1 MIFDIFNK
9 RKRLYKKLGIS
20 DAKVKELNDL
30 LSWVKNSLPG
40 NIIDYTEKNKAAQ
53 FVLGIYEQKNWQ
65 ENLQLLSQT
74 LVNEDRELLSKK
86 ISIITNSMIIY
97 LQDLVQQV
105 AKVLDPNTQVSE
117 KIKVEIYQFTLNE
130 IQSIK
135 QLLNIYVT
143 LNQIVTL
150 K

>member
-20 DAKVKELNDL
+20 DAKVKELDDL

-74 LVNEDRELLSKK
+74 LANEDRELLSKK
-86 ISIITNSMIIY
+86 ISIITNSMVIY

-117 KIKVEIYQFTLNE
+117 KMKVEIYQFTLNE

-135 QLLNIYVT
+135 QLLNIYIT
-143 LNQIVTL
+143 LNQIVDL

>member
-20 DAKVKELNDL
+20 DAKVKELDDL

-40 NIIDYTEKNKAAQ
+40 NIINYTEKNKAAQ

-74 LVNEDRELLSKK
+74 LANEDRELLSKK
-86 ISIITNSMIIY
+86 ISTITNSMIIY

-117 KIKVEIYQFTLNE
+117 KMKVEIYQFTLNE

-143 LNQIVTL
+143 LNQIVDL

>member
-1 MIFDIFNK
+1 MNFDIFNK
-9 RKRLYKKLGIS
+9 RKRLYKKLGIN
-20 DAKVKELNDL
+20 DEKIKELDDL
-30 LSWVKNSLPG
+30 LNWVKNSLPG

-74 LVNEDRELLSKK
+74 LADKDREILSKK
-86 ISIITNSMIIY
+86 ISIITNSMVIY

-117 KIKVEIYQFTLNE
+117 GMKVEIYQFTLNE

-135 QLLNIYVT
+135 QLLNIYIT
-143 LNQIVTL
+143 LNQIVEL

>member
-1 MIFDIFNK
+1 MVFDIFNK

-20 DAKVKELNDL
+20 DAKVKELDNL

-40 NIIDYTEKNKAAQ
+40 NIINYTEKNKAAQ
-53 FVLGIYEQKNWQ
+53 FVLGIYEQENWQ

-74 LVNEDRELLSKK
+74 LENKDRELLSKK

-105 AKVLDPNTQVSE
+105 AKVLDPDTQVSE
-117 KIKVEIYQFTLNE
+117 KMKIEIYQFTLNE

>member
-20 DAKVKELNDL
+20 DAKVKELDDL

-40 NIIDYTEKNKAAQ
+40 NIINYTEKNKAAQ
-53 FVLGIYEQKNWQ
+53 FVLGIYEQENWQ

-74 LVNEDRELLSKK
+74 LANEDRELLSKK

-117 KIKVEIYQFTLNE
+117 KMKVEIYQFTLNE

>member
-1 MIFDIFNK
+1 MSFDIFNRK
-9 RKRLYKKLGIS
+9 KRLYKKLGIN

-30 LSWVKNSLPG
+30 LNWVKNSLPG

-65 ENLQLLSQT
+65 ENLQLLSKT
-74 LVNEDRELLSKK
+74 LENKDREILSKK
-86 ISIITNSMIIY
+86 ISIITNSMVIY

-117 KIKVEIYQFTLNE
+117 RMKVEIYQFTLNE
-130 IQSIK
+130 IQNIK
-135 QLLNIYVT
+135 QLLNIYIT
-143 LNQIVTL
+143 LNQIVDL

>member
-9 RKRLYKKLGIS
+9 KKRLYKKLGINE
-20 DAKVKELNDL
+20 AKVKELDDL
-30 LSWVKNSLPG
+30 LNWVKNSLPG
-40 NIIDYTEKNKAAQ
+40 NIIDYTEKTKAAQ

-74 LVNEDRELLSKK
+74 LADKDREILSKK

-117 KIKVEIYQFTLNE
+117 GMKVEIYQFTLNE

-135 QLLNIYVT
+135 QLLNIYIT
-143 LNQIVTL
+143 LNQIVEL

>member
-1 MIFDIFNK
+1 MVFDIFNK

-20 DAKVKELNDL
+20 DAKVKELDDL

-40 NIIDYTEKNKAAQ
+40 NIVDYTEKNKAAQ

-74 LVNEDRELLSKK
+74 LANEDRELLSKK

-117 KIKVEIYQFTLNE
+117 KMKVEIYQFTLNE

-143 LNQIVTL
+143 LNQIVDL

>member
-20 DAKVKELNDL
+20 DAKVKELDNL

-40 NIIDYTEKNKAAQ
+40 NIINYTEKNKAAQ
-53 FVLGIYEQKNWQ
+53 FVLGIYEQENWQ

-74 LVNEDRELLSKK
+74 LANEDRELLSKK

-105 AKVLDPNTQVSE
+105 AKVLDPDTQVSE
-117 KIKVEIYQFTLNE
+117 KMKVEIYQFTLNE

>member
-1 MIFDIFNK
+1 MVFDIFNK

-20 DAKVKELNDL
+20 DAKVKELDNL

-40 NIIDYTEKNKAAQ
+40 NIINYTEKNKAAQ
-53 FVLGIYEQKNWQ
+53 FVLGIYEQENWQ

-74 LVNEDRELLSKK
+74 LENKDRELLSKK

-117 KIKVEIYQFTLNE
+117 KMKVEIYQFTLNE

>member
-20 DAKVKELNDL
+20 DAKVKELDNL

-40 NIIDYTEKNKAAQ
+40 NIINYTEKNKAAQ
-53 FVLGIYEQKNWQ
+53 FVLGIYEQENWQ

-74 LVNEDRELLSKK
+74 LANEDRELLSKK

-117 KIKVEIYQFTLNE
+117 KMKVEIYQFTLNE

>member
-1 MIFDIFNK
+1 MVFDIFNK

-20 DAKVKELNDL
+20 DAKVKELDNL

-40 NIIDYTEKNKAAQ
+40 NIINYTEKNKAAQ
-53 FVLGIYEQKNWQ
+53 FVLGIYEQENWQ

-74 LVNEDRELLSKK
+74 LENKDRELLSKK

-117 KIKVEIYQFTLNE
+117 KMKVEIYQFTLNE

-143 LNQIVTL
+143 LNQIVDL

>member
-9 RKRLYKKLGIS
+9 KKRLYKKLGIN
-20 DAKVKELNDL
+20 DAKVKELDDL
-30 LSWVKNSLPG
+30 LNWVKNSLPG

-74 LVNEDRELLSKK
+74 LADKDREILSKK
-86 ISIITNSMIIY
+86 ISIITNSMVIY

-117 KIKVEIYQFTLNE
+117 GMKVEIYQFTLNE

-135 QLLNIYVT
+135 QLLNIYIT
-143 LNQIVTL
+143 LNQIVEL

>member
-20 DAKVKELNDL
+20 DAKVKELDDL

-40 NIIDYTEKNKAAQ
+40 NIVDYTEKNKAAQ

-74 LVNEDRELLSKK
+74 LANEDRELLSKK

-117 KIKVEIYQFTLNE
+117 KMKVEIYQFTLNE

>member
-20 DAKVKELNDL
+20 DAKVKELDDL

-40 NIIDYTEKNKAAQ
+40 NIVDYTEKNKAAQ
-53 FVLGIYEQKNWQ
+53 FVLGIYEQENWQ

-74 LVNEDRELLSKK
+74 LANEDRELLSKK

-117 KIKVEIYQFTLNE
+117 KMKVEIYQFTLNE

>member
-20 DAKVKELNDL
+20 DAKVKELDDL

-40 NIIDYTEKNKAAQ
+40 NIVDYTEKNKAAQ

-74 LVNEDRELLSKK
+74 LANEDRELLSKK

-117 KIKVEIYQFTLNE
+117 KMKVEIYQFTLNE

-143 LNQIVTL
+143 LNQIVDL

>member
-9 RKRLYKKLGIS
+9 KKRLYKKLGINE
-20 DAKVKELNDL
+20 AKVKELDDL
-30 LSWVKNSLPG
+30 LNWVKNSLPG

-74 LVNEDRELLSKK
+74 LADKDRKVLSKK
-86 ISIITNSMIIY
+86 ISIITNSMVIY

-117 KIKVEIYQFTLNE
+117 GMKVEIYQFTLNE

-135 QLLNIYVT
+135 QLLNIYIT
-143 LNQIVTL
+143 LNQIVEL

>member
-20 DAKVKELNDL
+20 DEKVKELNDL

>member
-9 RKRLYKKLGIS
+9 KKRLYKKLGINE
-20 DAKVKELNDL
+20 AKVKELDDL
-30 LSWVKNSLPG
+30 LNWVKNSLPG

-74 LVNEDRELLSKK
+74 LADKDREILSKK
-86 ISIITNSMIIY
+86 ISIITNSMVIY

-117 KIKVEIYQFTLNE
+117 GMKVEIYQFTLNE

-135 QLLNIYVT
+135 QLLNIYIT
-143 LNQIVTL
+143 LNQIVEL